1 MATNVSER
9 QLDIIYLLMEII
21 IATNCLAKNAKPEYD
36 KSLDLTTILQKIQR
50 TEKHGGAMSL
60 ILIMENS
67 RVSDLVS

>member
-9 QLDIIYLLMEII
+9 QLDIIYLLMEIF

-36 KSLDLTTILQKIQR
+36 NSLDLTTILQKIQR
-50 TEKHGGAMSL
+50 TEKHGDAMSL